1 MKFFGFIPCRVNS
14 KRLPKK
20 LLMKVN
26 GYPLFTHV
34 YFNAKNSMLDEVY
47 VCSSDR
53 EILEVCKS
61 LKIPFVKT
69 TLNHKSGTDRCA
81 EAARILN
88 VNQNNVVVNIQGDE
102 PLLKSNHLNLL
113 IKNFKENENLDI
125 LTFHKKE
132 FTYKDYDSTKLVL
145 GDKNKVIYIS
155 REDLPYSKNKVKRNI
170 HIGVFAFKNK
180 TLQNISST
188 KQTKLEKVENIE
200 LIRSI
205 EKNYN
210 IHSVELKSNIF
221 GIDKLEEFTRL
232 ETIMK
237 KDTSYIKKVNK
248 FYCDN

>member
-102 PLLKSNHLNLL
+102 PLINSNHLNFL
-113 IKNFKENENLDI
+113 IKNFKENKKMYI

-145 GDKNKVIYIS
+145 GDNNKFIYIR

-188 KQTKLEKVENIE
+188 KQTKLEK
-200 LIRSI
+200 
-205 EKNYN
+205 
-210 IHSVELKSNIF
+210 LKILNLS
-221 GIDKLEEFTRL
+221 EVS
-232 ETIMK
+232 K
-237 KDTSYIKKVNK
+237 KIIIYIQ
-248 FYCDN
+248 